1 MDRLKVKRGLL
12 ESALFNA
19 DEIPKDEYY
28 TIYLDEVMTELFK
41 IEKVINKNN
50 WKSLYL
56 LLSYFYLDGII

>member
-12 ESALFNA
+12 ESVLYNA

-28 TIYLDEVMTELFK
+28 TVYLDEVMMELFK

-50 WKSLYL
+50 
-56 LLSYFYLDGII
+56 